1 MLIEIFR
8 CKINRFRFD
17 FSVRTYC
24 TPAPKVTR
32 HKNKCKQVFRCEYD
46 NERASLNHRKLL
58 TLVGMR
64 FCVLLVRNMQ
74 NCGLLTMLRE
84 QILTLYLNKSR
95 NLHSS
100 KYTGNDKL
108 VILKIFQSRDL
119 SNIRYVRAFK
129 ITYICSRSIKSQ
141 SQKSRTRFSSLH
153 RSMLEKTTFA
163 NKIEQN
169 RYPDITVAHPV
180 SEKASRHGFSL
191 SQREANT
198 TRIF

>member
-1 MLIEIFR
+1 MGYKWKCTGWLLIEIFR

-100 KYTGNDKL
+100 ANIQET
-108 VILKIFQSRDL
+108 RD
-119 SNIRYVRAFK
+119 
-129 ITYICSRSIKSQ
+129 IKNFP
-141 SQKSRTRFSSLH
+141 KSRFVQYKIRSSV
-153 RSMLEKTTFA
+153 
-163 NKIEQN
+163 QN
-169 RYPDITVAHPV
+169 YIYLFTIDKKSVAKK
-180 SEKASRHGFSL
+180 SYAFQFTSS
-191 SQREANT
+191 
-198 TRIF
+198 